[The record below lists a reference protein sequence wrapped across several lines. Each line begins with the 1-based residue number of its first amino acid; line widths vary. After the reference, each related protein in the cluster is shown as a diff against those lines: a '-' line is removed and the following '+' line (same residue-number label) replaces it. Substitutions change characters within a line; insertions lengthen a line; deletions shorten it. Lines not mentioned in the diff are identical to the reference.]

1 MTKSSFEHG
10 HGLRHNGAIGSTG
23 KPMSFLSELLAAIVL
38 WLSATALCQFG
49 VVIEEKIIKP
59 KVERTVARS
68 PREAAR
74 LETAPKIVCPEQAAR
89 LARA

>member
-1 MTKSSFEHG
+1 
-10 HGLRHNGAIGSTG
+10 
-23 KPMSFLSELLAAIVL
+23 MSFLSELLAAIVL

-49 VVIEEKIIKP
+49 VVIEETIIKP

-74 LETAPKIVCPEQAAR
+74 LETAPGIICPEQAAR